1 MHTETPY
8 QFLRQ
13 QAAKPR
19 VAVSLRLLLWLL
31 TPALLL
37 LVWQGIVAL
46 RLYPAFI
53 IPAPLTVWER
63 FIEVLTDG
71 RLLYHTGVTL
81 GETLAGLGIGTLLGV
96 TLGYLIAKSKLLD
109 ALLSPLVVAFQS
121 TPVVAYAPL
130 LVIWF
135 DGDATSKIMTSALI
149 VFFPMLMNTVIG
161 LRAVPPSLHDLM
173 RSLRATRWQH
183 FNSLEVPA
191 ALPILLG
198 GLRVSATLAVVGAVV
213 GEFIIANAG
222 LGFLITEARYRYDTA
237 LVIVA
242 VLMLALIA
250 RLLYSAVNLL
260 EARLIAWQRSK
271 SAHL

>member
-1 MHTETPY
+1 MHTETRYP
-8 QFLRQ
+8 LTRQ
-13 QAAKPR
+13 ATRPR
-19 VAVSLRLLLWLL
+19 FALPVRTLLWLIA
-31 TPALLL
+31 PALLL
-37 LVWQGIVAL
+37 LVWQGVVLL
-46 RLYPAFI
+46 RLYPEFI

-63 FIEVLTDG
+63 FVEVLLDG

-81 GETLAGLGIGTLLGV
+81 GETLGGLAIGAVLGV
-96 TLGYLIAKSKLLD
+96 LLGYLIAKSKTLD

-135 DGDATSKIMTSALI
+135 DGDSTSKIITSALI

-161 LRAVPPSLHDLM
+161 LRGVPQSLRDLM
-173 RSLRATRWQH
+173 LSLRATRWQM
-183 FNSLEVPA
+183 FTRLEVPA
-191 ALPILLG
+191 ALTVLFG

-213 GEFIIANAG
+213 GEFIVASAG

-250 RLLYSAVNLL
+250 RLLYGAVNLL
-260 EARLIAWQRSK
+260 EAQALAWRRSNVR
-271 SAHL
+271 